1 MNRPRPFVVLPF
13 PRRGQEFVSA
23 RETTPSTNGPAE
35 RASTRLAG
43 KRMKRAARFFQ
54 DINGEVAVTKLSW
67 SAIAGKGSPLL
78 AQDVE
83 EGFFVFGV
91 PSPQQVQVLL
101 GVLFVV

>member
-54 DINGEVAVTKLSW
+54 DINGLVQSTRHNAARFVACAS
-67 SAIAGKGSPLL
+67 GR
-78 AQDVE
+78 
-83 EGFFVFGV
+83 GV
-91 PSPQQVQVLL
+91 PADQMVR
-101 GVLFVV
+101 